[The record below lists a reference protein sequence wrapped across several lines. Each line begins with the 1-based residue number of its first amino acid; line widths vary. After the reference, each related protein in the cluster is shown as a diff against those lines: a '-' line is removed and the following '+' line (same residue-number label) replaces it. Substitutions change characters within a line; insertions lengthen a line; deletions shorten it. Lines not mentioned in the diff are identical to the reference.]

1 MLFSNQAFNCILVSY
16 GHESNF
22 LLISPGFDGLLSL
35 LYNNGE
41 TVGEMWFQLDF
52 TSGNTL
58 SVWRSDKILVL
69 RWKF

>member
-52 TSGNTL
+52 TS
-58 SVWRSDKILVL
+58 
-69 RWKF
+69 